1 MKLRLTLLT
10 ALLITTAL
18 PAAALTAKPI
28 SFTAEVWAD
37 NWFSFY
43 VNGKKVGEDSVPIT
57 VQKSFNSEV
66 IKFTA
71 TYPLTFGFIAKDYVQ
86 SKSGLEYLNTPNQ
99 QIGDGGLIF
108 QIRESSSN
116 KLVAASDG
124 SWKYMTANTA
134 PTNPEC
140 EKSTQPD
147 IDCKYLNFQ
156 VPSNW
161 LSSTFNDL
169 KWKSAVIYSANAV
182 GPKEGYYNI
191 NWISSAKFIWGSDL
205 KLDNVVYF
213 RKKVLKPS
221 STTLSG
227 NLSGNISGNFSMTFP
242 NLNGDKL
249 NMDNTC
255 DGKAI
260 SPAISWS
267 QIPEGTKSL
276 ALVMD
281 TIPGPPRPGEAS
293 PPQHYYINISNI
305 LISKHGFNEGEISN
319 YFPPCSQGPGLKN
332 YRVFLYALPRELTAI
347 ESAAGA
353 KVMESATK
361 IAIATA
367 TKTLT
372 YERKI

>member
-1 MKLRLTLLT
+1 MKLRLTLLA
-10 ALLITTAL
+10 ALLIATAL
-18 PAAALTAKPI
+18 PATALTAKST

-57 VQKSFNSEV
+57 VQRSFNSEV
-66 IKFTA
+66 IKFSA
-71 TYPLTFGFIAKDYVQ
+71 TYPLTLGFIAKDYVQ

-108 QIRESSSN
+108 QIRESASN

-147 IDCKYLNFQ
+147 IDCKYIDYQ

-161 LSSTFNDL
+161 ASSTFSDL

-191 NWISSAKFIWGSDL
+191 NWISSAKFIWGADL

-221 STTLSG
+221 STTFSGKLSGEFSG
-227 NLSGNISGNFSMTFP
+227 NLSMTFP
-242 NLNGDKL
+242 NLNGDQL
-249 NMDNTC
+249 NIDNTC
-255 DGKAI
+255 DGKAL

-267 QIPEGTKSL
+267 QLPVGTKSL

-281 TIPGPPRPGEAS
+281 TIPGPPRPGESS
-293 PPQHYYINISNI
+293 PPKHYYIDISNI
-305 LISKHGFNEGEISN
+305 SISKNAYFEGEISN
-319 YFPPCSQGPGLKN
+319 YFPPCSQGPGLKS
-332 YRVFLYALPRELTAI
+332 YRVFLYALPRELTST
-347 ESAAGA
+347 ESADGA
-353 KVMESATK
+353 KVMESAAK

-367 TKTLT
+367 SKTLT

>member
-1 MKLRLTLLT
+1 MKYRLAVLA
-10 ALLITTAL
+10 ALLIATAF
-18 PAAALTAKPI
+18 PATAHTAKPI

-71 TYPLTFGFIAKDYVQ
+71 TYPLTLGFIAKDYIQ

-124 SWKYMTANTA
+124 SWKYMTANIA

-147 IDCKYLNFQ
+147 IDCNYLNFQ

-161 LSSTFNDL
+161 ASSTFSDL

-182 GPKEGYYNI
+182 GPKEGFYSI
-191 NWISSAKFIWGSDL
+191 NWIPSAKFIWGADL
-205 KLDNVVYF
+205 KLDNVIYF
-213 RKKVLKPS
+213 RKKVLKAS
-221 STTLSG
+221 STNMSG
-227 NLSGNISGNFSMTFP
+227 NLSGNLSMNFP
-242 NLNGDKL
+242 NLESDKL

-255 DGKAI
+255 DGKAL

-267 QIPEGTKSL
+267 QLPTGTKSL

-281 TIPGPPRPGEAS
+281 TIPGPPRPGEPS
-293 PPQHYYINISNI
+293 PPQHYYIKISNI
-305 LISKHGFNEGEISN
+305 SISKNGFNEGEISN

-347 ESAAGA
+347 ESADGA
-353 KVMESATK
+353 KVMESAEK

-367 TKTLT
+367 TRTLT

>member
-1 MKLRLTLLT
+1 ML
-10 ALLITTAL
+10 TTAL
-18 PAAALTAKPI
+18 PATALTAKPI
-28 SFTAEVWAD
+28 TFTAEVWAD
-37 NWFSFY
+37 NWFALY

-57 VQKSFNSEV
+57 VQRSFNSEV
-66 IKFTA
+66 IKFSA
-71 TYPLTFGFIAKDYVQ
+71 TYPLTLGFIAKDYVQ

-108 QIRESSSN
+108 QIRESTSN

-140 EKSTQPD
+140 EKSSQPD
-147 IDCKYLNFQ
+147 IDCKYIDYQ

-161 LSSTFNDL
+161 ASSTFSDL

-191 NWISSAKFIWGSDL
+191 NWISSAKFIWGADL

-221 STTLSG
+221 STTISG
-227 NLSGNISGNFSMTFP
+227 KLSGNISGNFSMTFP
-242 NLNGDKL
+242 NLNGDQL
-249 NMDNTC
+249 NVDNTC
-255 DGKAI
+255 DGKAL

-267 QIPEGTKSL
+267 QLPVGTKSL

-281 TIPGPPRPGEAS
+281 TIPGPPRYGESS
-293 PPQHYYINISNI
+293 PPKHYYIDISNI
-305 LISKHGFNEGEISN
+305 SISKNGYIEGEISN
-319 YFPPCSQGPGLKN
+319 YFSPCSQGPGLKS
-332 YRVFLYALPRELTAI
+332 YRVFLYALPRELTST
-347 ESAAGA
+347 ESADGA
-353 KVMESATK
+353 KVMESAAK

-367 TKTLT
+367 SKTLT

>member
-1 MKLRLTLLT
+1 MKLRLTLLA

-18 PAAALTAKPI
+18 PATALTVKPT

-37 NWFSFY
+37 NWFSLY

-57 VQKSFNSEV
+57 VQRSFNSEV
-66 IKFTA
+66 IKFSA
-71 TYPLTFGFIAKDYVQ
+71 TYPLTLGLIAKDYVQ

-108 QIRESSSN
+108 QIRESASN

-147 IDCKYLNFQ
+147 IDCKYIDYQ

-161 LSSTFNDL
+161 ASSTFSDL

-182 GPKEGYYNI
+182 GPKEGYYSI
-191 NWISSAKFIWGSDL
+191 NWISSAKFIWGADL

-221 STTLSG
+221 STTFSGKLSG
-227 NLSGNISGNFSMTFP
+227 ELSGNFSMTFP
-242 NLNGDKL
+242 NLNGDQL
-249 NMDNTC
+249 NVDNTC
-255 DGKAI
+255 DGKAL

-267 QIPEGTKSL
+267 QLPVGTKSL

-281 TIPGPPRPGEAS
+281 TIPGPPRPGESS
-293 PPQHYYINISNI
+293 PPKHYYIDISNI
-305 LISKHGFNEGEISN
+305 SISKNGYIEGEISN
-319 YFPPCSQGPGLKN
+319 YFPPCSQGPGLKS
-332 YRVFLYALPRELTAI
+332 YRVFLYALPRELTST
-347 ESAAGA
+347 ESADGA
-353 KVMESATK
+353 KVMESAAK

-367 TKTLT
+367 SKTLT